1 MISSFYLTNA
11 INAIIDSLEAKMFFL
26 FITMVIFLVRFDF
39 IRFILDYNFRRA
51 SQKIGCKGMVI
62 YILAL
67 NLLLKQTAE
76 TARRSCWRCKNDRHI
91 AEVYTRGKRLVRR
104 RHFKLWGSYGGMLH
118 QKF

>member
-1 MISSFYLTNA
+1 
-11 INAIIDSLEAKMFFL
+11 MFFL